1 MEIHRLPHLQ
11 ASGQARPQSRNIKKI
26 QRNSM
31 GPRLASRSKTS
42 PAIEILRKK
51 QQILLKSSANLA
63 DSWKIFQILAL
74 SLKNLPNPCSELENL
89 PNPCSEIEQSSK
101 SSLRDCSAAARL
113 ASGGSG
119 STGPARA
126 PKTLQNH
133 ENHVKSTFNCTKYT
147 QMGPNYFTIV
157 FCVSM
162 HYFVMVSYTSMVPFQ
177 IYLRFFVEF

>member
-42 PAIEILRKK
+42 PAIGILRKK
-51 QQILLKSSANLA
+51 QQILFKSSANLA

-74 SLKNLPNPCSELENL
+74 SLKNLPNPCSELEK
-89 PNPCSEIEQSSK
+89 SSK

-119 STGPARA
+119 PAGPAG
-126 PKTLQNH
+126 
-133 ENHVKSTFNCTKYT
+133 KSRKKIEELSTR
-147 QMGPNYFTIV
+147 V
-157 FCVSM
+157 
-162 HYFVMVSYTSMVPFQ
+162 
-177 IYLRFFVEF
+177 RFLASFE